1 MCIFIGIESIT
12 ANALIELLEK
22 QNKREVSFDMIV
34 RYGTQVAHI
43 LEKNINEEPILLLSR
58 KYQINMIEKYSDFFE
73 ADLSSGKQGVSFRL
87 KGEDKQ
93 KIIESLT
100 KSFRCTMSMQF
111 LKAFMSVDALQEL
124 GIHVK

>member
-1 MCIFIGIESIT
+1 MCIFIGIENVT

-22 QNKREVSFDMIV
+22 RNEREVSFDMIV

-73 ADLSSGKQGVSFRL
+73 ADLSSGKQQVFFRL

-111 LKAFMSVDALQEL
+111 LKAFMSVDALREL
-124 GIHVK
+124 GIRVE